1 MSVLLIRILLICA
14 IPLEIYIL
22 VKGIKLLRKAFHG
35 KIILEL
41 SLDKLSENF
50 MLTKSGI
57 YSIWWKGQFLQSI
70 PIHAFKPKIINQT
83 TKEIIP
89 LIPSLLAPR
98 SNDFYEARLEVY
110 TFRAKQGNY
119 ILEIVEGTSVNVF
132 QTEIARYFSVN
143 KNFDYIKIR
152 IQIRESQSQLLTL
165 LGIPVCIIGGGGLIV
180 SFVFSLLAD
189 QIF

>member
-41 SLDKLSENF
+41 SLDKLSKNF

-70 PIHAFKPKIINQT
+70 PIHVFKPKIIIFPFQQHYAT
-83 TKEIIP
+83 VKTGKK
-89 LIPSLLAPR
+89 
-98 SNDFYEARLEVY
+98 Y
-110 TFRAKQGNY
+110 NY
-119 ILEIVEGTSVNVF
+119 IISIEKQHFLLDM
-132 QTEIARYFSVN
+132 YY
-143 KNFDYIKIR
+143 YII
-152 IQIRESQSQLLTL
+152 L
-165 LGIPVCIIGGGGLIV
+165 
-180 SFVFSLLAD
+180 
-189 QIF
+189 